1 MSDRFEHANRAK
13 YYYSGQSKAQN
24 GKIYEIL
31 DRKTSGVYEKFK
43 IEPGWYS
50 RSSFRPYY
58 DVTEGDILIA
68 TANVYIGLNVRVQLG
83 NEYEI
88 FSVRNGY
95 RYEQVI
101 KIAIGDMSYRARH
114 QFFKPGKRTLGQKVE
129 LI

>member
-1 MSDRFEHANRAK
+1 MSNRFEHANRAK

-31 DRKTSGVYEKFK
+31 DRKTSGIYEKFK

-58 DVTEGDILIA
+58 DVAEGDILIA
-68 TANVYIGLNVRVQLG
+68 TANVYIGYNVRVEVG

-88 FSVRNGY
+88 DSVHNGY

-101 KIAIGDMSYRARH
+101 KIAIGGRPYRARH
-114 QFFKPGKRTLGQKVE
+114 EYFKPGQRTLRQKVD